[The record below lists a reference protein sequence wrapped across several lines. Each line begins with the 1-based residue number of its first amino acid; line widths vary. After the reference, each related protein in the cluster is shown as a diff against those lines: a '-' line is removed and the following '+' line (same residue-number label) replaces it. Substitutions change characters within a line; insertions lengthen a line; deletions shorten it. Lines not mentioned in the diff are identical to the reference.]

1 MHFLLERFLPDF
13 VQHLMYTYGLIY
25 SVVFSTESIN
35 LWNSMNRLSLH
46 SFIALTAACFFLL
59 GELLNAQ
66 PQRAYERG
74 LEELNAGNRTQALD
88 TWYDAYSRIETGAA
102 IDSRIGFEYIRVVTE
117 NRMKDF
123 YEEATEMYYRSLN
136 DGGGSV
142 SRVAIRQEIERLR
155 PITGDGIYRQWMAWW
170 EEQNPGLGS
179 DMRGYWVQM
188 DPTPAKLANERLI
201 EHWLRIATARERYTK
216 NTSTIYGTDERAH
229 IYVRYGEPDRA
240 KSGILTLQSLNIKS
254 WLENQI
260 GEQTSSAP
268 DENPAR
274 DMTQEETDLNR
285 MNRLEEAIYH
295 FHRYPEYEV
304 WFYENIAVNI
314 DEPVIFLFGTDV
326 RNERF
331 SLQTSL
337 EDFIPERAFNPERD
351 RGDTSVEFTR
361 AGITPAL
368 MLQLIY
374 YEQLVNVDPFFE
386 NRLTELQDRVL
397 EQGIEA
403 FQGMDLTFR
412 SESREIVNRRTGSAP
427 SERSTFAELIPQ
439 IPLQVHQY
447 RFLNEQLEPQIR
459 TYIESD
465 AHEAFM
471 IDYHRNPDVHP
482 DEEIENGENVVSS
495 NGYYELSHNL
505 QLYDDDWN
513 VIFSDQHNP
522 ELIIN
527 RSTDNGSRS
536 VSHFVKPHGERSFQS
551 VSAELMNYNPDTRAV
566 YDTPFPDALRGWNK
580 VQLRQPTP
588 LHTNPDSLELAD
600 LVLGYEDEENHT
612 DPFSFVLANDQ
623 LIPFG
628 KTLVL
633 HFEVYHLERMPIG
646 FTQFELTYRILP
658 VDEDGNVLTDQTEFV
673 LTLNFTNEDQRVVE
687 DLEIETADLR
697 PGLYDLRVR
706 VEDTV
711 TSQSKER
718 VVRFEVAE

>member
-1 MHFLLERFLPDF
+1 MYRLLFQL
-13 VQHLMYTYGLIY
+13 
-25 SVVFSTESIN
+25 SIT
-35 LWNSMNRLSLH
+35 LS
-46 SFIALTAACFFLL
+46 ALTLILL
-59 GELLNAQ
+59 CELLNAQ

-74 LEELNAGNRTQALD
+74 LEELHSGNRMQALD
-88 TWYDAYSRIETGAA
+88 IWYNAYSQTEPGRDF
-102 IDSRIGFEYIRVVTE
+102 DSRIGFEYMRVVTE
-117 NRMKDF
+117 NNLKDF
-123 YEEATEMYYRSLN
+123 FEEATEVYYRALT
-136 DGGGSV
+136 DGAGSA

-170 EEQNPGLGS
+170 EEQNSKLGR
-179 DMRGYWVQM
+179 DMLGYWVQM
-188 DPTPAKLANERLI
+188 DPTPAKTANERLI
-201 EHWLRIATARERYTK
+201 EHWLRIATARDQFTK
-216 NTSTIYGTDERAH
+216 NTSTIYGTDDRAY
-229 IYVRYGEPDRA
+229 IYVRYGEPDRT
-240 KSGILTLQSLNIKS
+240 KNGILTLQSLNIKS
-254 WLENQI
+254 WLENQLT
-260 GEQTSSAP
+260 EQTDQIP
-268 DENPAR
+268 GENPTR
-274 DMTQEETDLNR
+274 DMLPEETDR
-285 MNRLEEAIYH
+285 DRINRLEEAVYN

-304 WFYENIAVNI
+304 WFYEDIAVNI
-314 DEPVIFLFGTDV
+314 DDPVIFLFGTDV

-351 RGDTSVEFTR
+351 RGDSGAEFTR

-386 NRLTELQDRVL
+386 DRLTELQDRVL
-397 EQGIEA
+397 EQGIDA
-403 FQGMDLTFR
+403 FRGMDLEFR
-412 SESREIVNRRTGSAP
+412 SESRDIVNRRSVNAP
-427 SERSTFAELIPQ
+427 SERSTFAGLIPQ
-439 IPLQVHQY
+439 IPLQVQQY
-447 RFLNEQLEPQIR
+447 RFLNEELEPQIR

-482 DEEIENGENVVSS
+482 DEDEIENGQNVVSS
-495 NGYYELSHNL
+495 NGYYELSHYL
-505 QLYDDDWN
+505 QKYDENWN
-513 VIFSDQHNP
+513 VLYSDQHNP
-522 ELIIN
+522 KLIIN
-527 RSTDNGSRS
+527 RNSVNGGRS
-536 VSHFVKPHGERSFQS
+536 ISHFVKPHTERAFQS
-551 VSAELMNYNPDTRAV
+551 VSAELMNYNPDTRSV

-580 VQLRQPTP
+580 VQLRQPAP
-588 LHTNPDSLELAD
+588 LKTNADSLEMAD
-600 LVLGYEDEENHT
+600 LVLGYEETENHT
-612 DPFSFVLANDQ
+612 EPFSFVLANDQ

-711 TSQSKER
+711 TGQSKER